1 MTERELNDL
10 IDMERRG
17 IVSEEVRKAPRG
29 TFAWRGLAGQ
39 DLTPA
44 ERVLAVTLLGLPV
57 SKEAA

>member
-1 MTERELNDL
+1 MTKQVQADNKLEWQQR
-10 IDMERRG
+10 
-17 IVSEEVRKAPRG
+17 APADSLPAR
-29 TFAWRGLAGQ
+29 ALAGQ